1 VGRKAGRPRRA
12 ANPSRPIHGH
22 SRASLDLQR
31 QFFAEEIEAVARLKT
46 PALVAALAAVPR
58 ERFLPPG
65 PWTTLADVDIVA
77 GGFSGS
83 PAKHV
88 MTLDAD
94 PRRVYHNIGIAI
106 DPARQLF
113 NGQPATLAAW
123 IDALGLSAGKRVLH
137 IGAGLGYYT
146 AVMAHAV
153 GPTGRIVAYEVD
165 DALASAARTNLSPH
179 PWVDLR
185 HGDASGPIDGASTS
199 RQCGRHHP
207 LDSWLDALAAD
218 GKLVCRSRARCRRWA
233 DDRQGPGVPRHET
246 RGRRAR
252 RARVHVCRDLPALGV
267 RDEQP
272 SERLGKDDGRPAE
285 VAGRHAAAPRRARP
299 DRDVLVARRD
309 VLSVSVRANCRV

>member
-1 VGRKAGRPRRA
+1 MDT
-12 ANPSRPIHGH
+12 
-22 SRASLDLQR
+22 RASLDLQR

-113 NGQPATLAAW
+113 NGQPATLATW

-153 GPTGRIVAYEVD
+153 GPSGRIVAYEVD
-165 DALASAARTNLSPH
+165 DALASAARTNLSPY

-185 HGDASGPIDGASTS
+185 HGDASGPIDGRFDAILVNAGVT
-199 RQCGRHHP
+199 HP
-207 LDSWLDALAAD
+207 LGSWLDALAAD
-218 GKLVCRSRARCRRWA
+218 GKLMLPITGAMPAMGSTIGKGLVFLVTKNAA
-233 DDRQGPGVPRHET
+233 GEL
-246 RGRRAR
+246 A
-252 RARVHVCRDLPALGV
+252 ARVFTFVAIYSALGV
-267 RDEQP
+267 RDEQL
-272 SERLGKDDGRPAE
+272 SERLGKAMMGGPQKWQAVTR
-285 VAGRHAAAPRRARP
+285 
-299 DRDVLVARRD
+299 LRRD
-309 VLSVSVRANCRV
+309 AHDQTDTCWLHGATFCLSA